1 MGMTALPLMSILGIL
16 NATSELASEPQSV
29 PFAPAQAQPQTFPN
43 PPGHREIRP
52 TSKVSTISLGA
63 RQWSMEKE
71 PGLALEEQQAEE
83 SSAGMLADF
92 KVFTDATIAVLMQD
106 PPPWPHSV

>member
-1 MGMTALPLMSILGIL
+1 VEFALHPL
-16 NATSELASEPQSV
+16 PK
-29 PFAPAQAQPQTFPN
+29 
-43 PPGHREIRP
+43 PPDSG
-52 TSKVSTISLGA
+52 
-63 RQWSMEKE
+63 EKE
-71 PGLALEEQQAEE
+71 PGLALEEQQVES